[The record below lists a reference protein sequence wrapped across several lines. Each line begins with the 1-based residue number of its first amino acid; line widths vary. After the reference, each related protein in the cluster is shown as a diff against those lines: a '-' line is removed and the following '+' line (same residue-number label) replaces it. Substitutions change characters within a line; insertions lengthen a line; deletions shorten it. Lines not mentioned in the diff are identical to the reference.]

1 MAHIFDDFPIAG
13 EAVEYQGRG
22 IAADAGTPIL
32 HSYKELRH
40 AVIRRFLSGLGN
52 SRASNQRKA
61 HGIISLEYQQRV
73 RLIVGEPVG
82 ENLRFVRIVRADDRE
97 QTGVQ
102 ISEGFDVLA
111 VDTLDPLAILFRMSD
126 IANADKQRNFILDLE
141 KDTARANLPD
151 GSPPGLVG
159 SASSEAYYGF
169 AADAALAAAS
179 AAALAA
185 AAESAAAEAAASAAG
200 AAAGGAAAGAGASVL
215 LPQALSMNAATK
227 AVRASLVFIY
237 RYPRKFKGKKFRP
250 SVLFLGLYPNVPA
263 DFRVFWRNFI
273 SLSPTTLPL

>member
-1 MAHIFDDFPIAG
+1 
-13 EAVEYQGRG
+13 
-22 IAADAGTPIL
+22 
-32 HSYKELRH
+32 
-40 AVIRRFLSGLGN
+40 
-52 SRASNQRKA
+52 
-61 HGIISLEYQQRV
+61 
-73 RLIVGEPVG
+73 
-82 ENLRFVRIVRADDRE
+82 
-97 QTGVQ
+97 
-102 ISEGFDVLA
+102 
-111 VDTLDPLAILFRMSD
+111 MSD
-126 IANADKQRNFILDLE
+126 VANTDKQRNFILDLK
-141 KDTARANLPD
+141 KDTARTNMPD

-273 SLSPTTLPL
+273 SLSPATLPL